1 MKILFRPYALAALIV
16 FAIAVSSLLAQDR
29 EYFVNGQTV
38 PERVY
43 RAATLT
49 NDALGLIK
57 ADRLGDA
64 KEKLL
69 EALRLAPEFSAARY
83 NLGVVLTK
91 LGEKDAAAAQ
101 FTAVVSAGSEVPEAW
116 VSLAALHYD
125 RQKYDDA
132 LALLDDAAR
141 RFPVATWDKIPEYY
155 FNRGLAL
162 AKVGRTAEAIEA
174 FKLVLSADPER
185 ALTWLNLG
193 TLYQESGE
201 LEDSIAHYR
210 EFLRRAPQGPDAPV
224 VADSIKNIESE
235 LRLAKSRPPAEPN
248 AEDYYFSA
256 TQGRAKSWPSRS
268 MPLRVYIHGGE
279 GAAGFQARYIDIL
292 KTAFDEW
299 SRASEGRV
307 RFHITDRIRDADIE
321 CLWTSDP
328 SQLRNRSEGGETR
341 VYFRENSGIYDAQIF
356 ILTVPI
362 TRSSAVTDSSIHFIA
377 LHEIGH
383 ALGMM
388 GHSTDP
394 HDVMYF
400 SMSVADKEHRLSAR
414 DKKTLLRLYGRK

>member
-1 MKILFRPYALAALIV
+1 MNTLFRPCALAALIA
-16 FAIAVSSLLAQDR
+16 FAIANPLPAQDR
-29 EYFVNGQTV
+29 EYFVNGQAV

-69 EALRLAPEFSAARY
+69 DALRLAPEFSAARY

-91 LGEKDAAAAQ
+91 LGEDDAAAAQ
-101 FTAVVSAGSEVPEAW
+101 FIAVVSAGSEVPEAW
-116 VSLAALHYD
+116 VSLAALRYN

-141 RFPVATWDKIPEYY
+141 RFPVATWDKIPEYH

-162 AKVGRTAEAIEA
+162 AKIGRTAEAIEA
-174 FKLVLSADPER
+174 FKLALSADPER

-193 TLYQESGE
+193 TLYQESGK

-210 EFLRRAPQGPDAPV
+210 EFLRRAPQDPDAHV

-235 LRLAKSRPPAEPN
+235 LRLGKSSPPTEPN

-268 MPLRVYIHGGE
+268 MPLNVYIHGGE

-292 KTAFDEW
+292 KRAFDEW

-307 RFHITDRIRDADIE
+307 RFHLTDRIRDAHIE

-362 TRSSAVTDSSIHFIA
+362 TRSSVVTDRSIHFIA

-388 GHSTDP
+388 GHSSDP
-394 HDVMYF
+394 HDIMYF
-400 SMSVADKEHRLSAR
+400 SMPVADKAHELSAR
-414 DKKTLLRLYGRK
+414 DKKTLLRLYSRK